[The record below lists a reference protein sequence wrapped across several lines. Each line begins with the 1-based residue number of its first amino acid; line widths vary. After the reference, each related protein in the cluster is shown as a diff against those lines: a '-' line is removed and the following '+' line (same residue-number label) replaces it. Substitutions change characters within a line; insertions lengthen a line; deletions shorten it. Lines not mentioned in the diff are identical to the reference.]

1 MIGSSHDAKPEEF
14 LLEWARERLGRDS
27 VEPHIPL
34 TALGLD
40 SVRAAELLT
49 LLEDRFGTEISVED
63 VYGDMSIAELADT
76 VVRQVESAPNFIT
89 PEVTPEPLVAP
100 SSRSA
105 AIEFGLFFFASDARH
120 SDTDRYRLLLDS
132 ARFADTHGF
141 KAIWVPERHFHTFGG
156 LYPNPVV
163 LGAALAATTRQ
174 VRIRAGSVVL
184 PLHNPVRVAEDWSV
198 VDNLSHGR
206 VDVAFATGWN
216 PDDFVLGQDNYQ
228 TRVDVTRSGMDTVRK
243 LWRGE
248 SISVPNGMGEK
259 RSVRIF
265 PPAVQPHLPT
275 WVTCSGSVERF
286 EMAGEFGANVLTAL
300 LFQDID
306 ELAEKLVAYRKARA
320 RHGHD
325 ADGGTVTVM
334 LHTFV
339 GDAQDQVRRTVRG
352 PFRDYLEDSVDLWR
366 RGLPAL
372 DSLDD
377 RSRSK
382 VLDFAFERY
391 YRTNGLF
398 GTPDSTLSMVER
410 LRDAGANEIACLIDF
425 GISESAVLAGLESLA
440 VLKDKAR
447 EM

>member
-1 MIGSSHDAKPEEF
+1 MEF
-14 LLEWARERLGRDS
+14 LLEWVRRRLGRDS
-27 VEPHIPL
+27 VEPHTSL

-40 SVRAAELLT
+40 SVKAAELLT

-63 VYGDMSIAELADT
+63 VYGDMSIADLADA
-76 VVRQVESAPNFIT
+76 VVRQADTAPDF
-89 PEVTPEPLVAP
+89 VTPAAEPLVAP
-100 SSRSA
+100 SKRSGT
-105 AIEFGLFFFASDARH
+105 IEFGLFFFASDARH

-132 ARFADTHGF
+132 ARFADAHGF
-141 KAIWVPERHFHTFGG
+141 KSIWVPERHFHTFGG
-156 LYPNPVV
+156 LYPNPAV

-216 PDDFVLGQDNYQ
+216 PDDFVLGRDNYR
-228 TRVDVTRSGMDTVRK
+228 TRVDVTRSGMDTVQR

-248 SISVPNGMGEK
+248 SVSLPNGVGET

-265 PPAVQPHLPT
+265 PQPVQADLPT

-286 EMAGEFGANVLTAL
+286 EMAGELGANVLTAL

-306 ELAEKLVAYRKARA
+306 ELAEKLTAYRKARA

-325 ADGGTVTVM
+325 ADGGTVSVM

-339 GDAQDQVRRTVRG
+339 APTQDQVRQTVRG
-352 PFRDYLEDSVDLWR
+352 PFRSYLEDSVDLWR

-377 RSRSK
+377 RSRNK

-398 GTPDSTLSMVER
+398 GTPDSALSTVER
-410 LRDAGANEIACLIDF
+410 LREAGANEIACLIDF
-425 GISESAVLAGLESLA
+425 GIPESAVLAGLESLA
-440 VLKDKAR
+440 ILGDKAR